1 MQTLN
6 TKSKIDFRLLFWW
19 GAAATVFKTA
29 KKVECKIDEKRIE
42 KFSTVKFEE
51 MVNMNVISPLLELS
65 TLASAQLHG
74 IVKTI

>member
-1 MQTLN
+1 MG
-6 TKSKIDFRLLFWW
+6 
-19 GAAATVFKTA
+19 GAAATVYKTA